1 MILKLLKL
9 HCVISA
15 QEFYKLKVYKRLDN
29 KLFGCAMINNNCAL
43 EINILLFDSK
53 RCCTLQ
59 NKQFVFNP
67 FAPGDFAEKHV
78 LKLVE
83 WFSGHCRAIKS

>member
-1 MILKLLKL
+1 MRSELYRVNTQGIEIILTNFGICIFKRD
-9 HCVISA
+9 VNA
-15 QEFYKLKVYKRLDN
+15 VFNNKLKKKHVCYP
-29 KLFGCAMINNNCAL
+29 
-43 EINILLFDSK
+43 
-53 RCCTLQ
+53 TLY
-59 NKQFVFNP
+59 P

>member
-1 MILKLLKL
+1 MFISSKSNLWKNKTSLVHVRLLSGIGSRSSGIFEHKNV
-9 HCVISA
+9 HTIH
-15 QEFYKLKVYKRLDN
+15 F
-29 KLFGCAMINNNCAL
+29 
-43 EINILLFDSK
+43 LL
-53 RCCTLQ
+53 
-59 NKQFVFNP
+59 VFNP